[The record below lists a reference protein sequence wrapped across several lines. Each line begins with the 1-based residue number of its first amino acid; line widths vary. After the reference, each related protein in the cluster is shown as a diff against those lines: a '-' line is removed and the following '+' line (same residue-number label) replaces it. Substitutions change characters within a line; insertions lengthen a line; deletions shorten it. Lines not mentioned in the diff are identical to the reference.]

1 MKSDE
6 QLRKDP
12 SEAEIADAVA
22 TLLEWSTELDAK
34 DIYPRVED
42 GWITLE
48 GSVSRLAESQAAA
61 RLASQI
67 RGVKGVSNRIR
78 IEAGEPVSA
87 MARTMTEHGAGW
99 TPIDEEC

>member
-34 DIYPRVED
+34 DIHPRVED

-48 GSVSRLAESQAAA
+48 GTV
-61 RLASQI
+61 
-67 RGVKGVSNRIR
+67 
-78 IEAGEPVSA
+78 
-87 MARTMTEHGAGW
+87 
-99 TPIDEEC
+99 D